1 MKYITYKNL
10 IIGSFGFV
18 FLLTSC
24 NSSNS
29 KADAYGNFEVEEIIV
44 SAEGNGRIVELNIN
58 EGDILTANNQI
69 GIIDTVMLSLN
80 KNEIYAGLEAVSAQK
95 VQLAKSL
102 EVVTS
107 KQKILQKEVDRVEQ
121 LHKKGAV
128 TQQKYDEIIGQME
141 ILKSEKS
148 QVETQSLAIKAEESS
163 LMAKISLLEEQLKR
177 CKIVSPISG
186 TVLQKYANQG
196 EMIAIGRPIFKVGK
210 IDNLIL
216 RAYISGSQLSEI
228 KIGNEVSVKFDSE
241 NGADEL
247 TKGKVTWISSSAE
260 FTPKI
265 IQTKEERVNLVY
277 AIKILVENKD
287 GKLKIGMPGE
297 VIFNN

>member
-1 MKYITYKNL
+1 MKYRIFKNL
-10 IIGSFGFV
+10 IIGSFGTI

-58 EGDILTANNQI
+58 EGDILTADNQI

-80 KNEIYAGLEAVSAQK
+80 KNEIYAGLEAVSARK

-107 KQKILQKEVDRVEQ
+107 KQKILQKEIDRVEQ
-121 LHKKGAV
+121 LYKNGAV
-128 TQQKYDEIIGQME
+128 TQQKYDEVTGQME
-141 ILKSEKS
+141 VLKSEKS
-148 QVETQSLAIKAEESS
+148 QIESQSLVIKAEESS
-163 LMAKISLLEEQLKR
+163 LMAKISLIDEQLER

-186 TVLQKYANQG
+186 TVLQKYANEG

-216 RAYISGSQLSEI
+216 RAYVSGSQLSQV
-228 KIGNEVSVKFDSE
+228 KIGDEITVKFDGE
-241 NGADEL
+241 NGDDEF
-247 TKGKVTWISSSAE
+247 TKGVVTWIASSAE

-277 AIKILVENKD
+277 AVKILVENGD

-297 VIFNN
+297 VVFNN